1 MSHHRA
7 RMPPLR
13 VVAAYVSVAL
23 IWGSTW
29 AAIKIGVNDVPPFVF
44 AFARALA
51 VAAVLTI
58 IAVALRLPFPRG
70 RRTNTVAVV
79 VGLINIGWS
88 WAIIFWSER
97 FVPSGL
103 VAVFGAAA
111 PVWTAVLAHFLVK
124 GDRLSALKVLGLVL
138 GLGGTVILIG
148 APETA
153 DGIAGLVATALLAL
167 MAITWAIA
175 AILQSRFL
183 TNVAPIPTVALGTWA
198 SALLL
203 SPLALGQVS
212 ASVHWTMASIL
223 AFLYLVVFG
232 TCFGMVV
239 SLWLYRK
246 LRPTTITLI
255 QVLVPAEA
263 ILIGTIWLGEPV
275 TVRML
280 GVQAGGSCPGYGDRS
295 LCAPSPADRAPLRG
309 RGAGSPGHPRVA
321 SDPLRRATR

>member
-1 MSHHRA
+1 
-7 RMPPLR
+7 MPPLR
-13 VVAAYVSVAL
+13 VVAGYVSVAL

-44 AFARALA
+44 AFARAVA
-51 VAAVLTI
+51 VAGLLTI
-58 IAVALRLPFPRG
+58 VAVALRQPFPRG
-70 RRTNTVAVV
+70 RRTMAIAMI

-88 WAIIFWSER
+88 WAIIFWSEQ

-103 VAVFGAAA
+103 VSVFGAAA
-111 PVWTAVLAHFLVK
+111 PVWTAVLAHFMVK
-124 GDRLSALKVLGLVL
+124 GDRLTALKIVGLTL

-148 APETA
+148 APEAA
-153 DGIAGLVATALLAL
+153 DGIAGLIATALLAL
-167 MAITWAIA
+167 MPITWAIA

-183 TNVAPIPTVALGTWA
+183 RTVAPIPTVAVGTWA

-203 SPLALGQVS
+203 APLAVFQLPQAQHWTL
-212 ASVHWTMASIL
+212 ASVL
-223 AFLYLVVFG
+223 AFAYLVIFG

-263 ILIGTIWLGEPV
+263 ILIGTVWLGEPV
-275 TVRML
+275 TIRML
-280 GVQAGGSCPGYGDRS
+280 GGAALVVAAVALNAIAGAGTPPAEER
-295 LCAPSPADRAPLRG
+295 LAATPAPAD
-309 RGAGSPGHPRVA
+309 
-321 SDPLRRATR
+321 

>member
-1 MSHHRA
+1 
-7 RMPPLR
+7 MPPFR
-13 VVAAYVSVAL
+13 VVAGYASVAL

-58 IAVALRLPFPRG
+58 IALALRQSFPRG
-70 RRTNTVAVV
+70 RRTIAVAVV
-79 VGLINIGWS
+79 VGVINIGWS
-88 WAIIFWSER
+88 WAIIFWSEQ

-111 PVWTAVLAHFLVK
+111 PVWTAVLAHFMVK
-124 GDRLSALKVLGLVL
+124 GDRLSVLKVFGLLL

-148 APETA
+148 APDTA
-153 DGIAGLVATALLAL
+153 DGTAGLIATVVLAL
-167 MAITWAIA
+167 MPITWAVA

-183 TNVAPIPTVALGTWA
+183 RTVAPIPTVALGTWA
-198 SALLL
+198 SVLLL
-203 SPLALGQVS
+203 APLASLQLSLGQHWTT
-212 ASVHWTMASIL
+212 ASVL
-223 AFLYLVVFG
+223 AFAYLVVFG

-263 ILIGTIWLGEPV
+263 ILIGTLWLGEPV
-275 TVRML
+275 TIRML
-280 GVQAGGSCPGYGDRS
+280 GGAALVAAAVAVNAVAGGGT
-295 LCAPSPADRAPLRG
+295 PSAEERLAATPAA
-309 RGAGSPGHPRVA
+309 AK
-321 SDPLRRATR
+321 

>member
-1 MSHHRA
+1 
-7 RMPPLR
+7 MPPLR
-13 VVAAYVSVAL
+13 VVAGYVSVAL

-58 IAVALRLPFPRG
+58 VAIALRQPFPRG
-70 RRTNTVAVV
+70 RRTIAVALI

-88 WAIIFWSER
+88 WAIIFWSEQ

-111 PVWTAVLAHFLVK
+111 PVWTAVLAHFMVK
-124 GDRLSALKVLGLVL
+124 GDRLSALKVIGLGL

-148 APETA
+148 APDTD
-153 DGIAGLVATALLAL
+153 DGTAGLVATVLLAL
-167 MAITWAIA
+167 MPITWAVA

-183 TNVAPIPTVALGTWA
+183 RTVAPIPTVALGTWA

-203 SPLALGQVS
+203 APLAMLQVS
-212 ASVHWTMASIL
+212 RGQHWTTASIL
-223 AFLYLVVFG
+223 AFAYLVVFG

-255 QVLVPAEA
+255 QVVVPAEA
-263 ILIGTIWLGEPV
+263 ILIGTLWLGEPV
-275 TVRML
+275 TIRML
-280 GVQAGGSCPGYGDRS
+280 GGAALVVAAVALNAIAGG
-295 LCAPSPADRAPLRG
+295 
-309 RGAGSPGHPRVA
+309 GSPPAEERLAVA
-321 SDPLRRATR
+321 PAAAK

>member
-1 MSHHRA
+1 MGDHRA

-13 VVAAYVSVAL
+13 VVVGYVSVAL

-58 IAVALRLPFPRG
+58 IAVVLRQQFPRG
-70 RRTNTVAVV
+70 RRTIAVAVV
-79 VGLINIGWS
+79 VGIINIGWS
-88 WAIIFWSER
+88 WAIIFWSEQ

-111 PVWTAVLAHFLVK
+111 PVWTAVLAHFMVK
-124 GDRLSALKVLGLVL
+124 GDRLSTLKVVGLVL

-148 APETA
+148 APET
-153 DGIAGLVATALLAL
+153 GNGTTGLIATVLLAL
-167 MAITWAIA
+167 MPITWAVA

-183 TNVAPIPTVALGTWA
+183 RNVAPIPTVALGTWA

-203 SPLALGQVS
+203 APLAMLQVS
-212 ASVHWTMASIL
+212 QGQHWTTASIL
-223 AFLYLVVFG
+223 AFAYLVVFG

-263 ILIGTIWLGEPV
+263 ILIGTVWLGEPV
-275 TVRML
+275 TIRML
-280 GVQAGGSCPGYGDRS
+280 GGAALVVAAVA
-295 LCAPSPADRAPLRG
+295 LNAIA
-309 RGAGSPGHPRVA
+309 GAGTPPAEEQIAAVPA
-321 SDPLRRATR
+321 AAE